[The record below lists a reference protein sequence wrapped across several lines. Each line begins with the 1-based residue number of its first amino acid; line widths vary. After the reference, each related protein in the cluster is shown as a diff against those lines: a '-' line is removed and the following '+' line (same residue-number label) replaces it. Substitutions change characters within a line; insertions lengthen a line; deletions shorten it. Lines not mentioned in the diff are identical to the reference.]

1 MAITSAE
8 IHNQSFSIDRKGYDV
23 DEVDVFLE
31 HVADEIDGLNQQ
43 IASLQSQI
51 GEDTFAGFDR
61 PATFDDEAFDEPEP
75 EHAAEQDDQP
85 ADSIDPTILAEKDA
99 AIAERD
105 VRIAELEKQLESK
118 KADGNAI
125 AQALIIA
132 QRSAD
137 EILANA
143 KADAAATIKDAEDE
157 ADRIL
162 DKAEND
168 RQKVI
173 DAIHKLED
181 DREEAREDY
190 RDLLNDFITDATRKL
205 AEIGEKAPKAAAL
218 ASGQHGRYAT
228 HVEPEPVVK
237 EASATAPQAPL
248 TVDGS
253 DAYDDAPAIPAA
265 VPAAA
270 VTAAAVTAASPA
282 VTGSAAPVAS
292 SVEKD
297 FSGFGDA
304 ADDFEIDDL
313 D

>member
-31 HVADEIDGLNQQ
+31 HVADEIDALNQQ
-43 IASLQSQI
+43 IATLQGQVS
-51 GEDTFAGFDR
+51 EDAFAGFDR
-61 PATFDDEAFDEPEP
+61 PAVIEEEEHHEPEP
-75 EHAAEQDDQP
+75 TPAPAAS
-85 ADSIDPTILAEKDA
+85 AIDESVLAEKDA
-99 AIAERD
+99 
-105 VRIAELEKQLESK
+105 RIAELERQLEAK
-118 KADGNAI
+118 KADDNAI

-137 EILANA
+137 ELLANA

-173 DAIHKLED
+173 DAIKKLEE
-181 DREEAREDY
+181 DREDAREEY
-190 RDLLNDFITDATRKL
+190 RDLLSDYITDATRKL
-205 AEIGEKAPKAAAL
+205 AEIGEKAPSS
-218 ASGQHGRYAT
+218 ASIVSGGQHGRYAT
-228 HVEPEPVVK
+228 HVDAPK
-237 EASATAPQAPL
+237 SADSAAMTAPQAPL

-253 DAYDDAPAIPAA
+253 DAYDSKPAQVIDPIA
-265 VPAAA
+265 PAAA
-270 VTAAAVTAASPA
+270 AGATVA
-282 VTGSAAPVAS
+282 AAPVVAGF
-292 SVEKD
+292 EKD
-297 FSGFGDA
+297 FSGYGDA

>member
-61 PATFDDEAFDEPEP
+61 PATFDDEVFDEPEP

-85 ADSIDPTILAEKDA
+85 ADSIDPAILAEKDA
-99 AIAERD
+99 A
-105 VRIAELEKQLESK
+105 IAELEKQLESK

-205 AEIGEKAPKAAAL
+205 AEIGEKAPKAAGAL

-228 HVEPEPVVK
+228 HVDSEPVVK
-237 EASATAPQAPL
+237 EAAATAPQAPL

-270 VTAAAVTAASPA
+270 VTAASPA
-282 VTGSAAPVAS
+282 VTGSVAPVAS

>member
-61 PATFDDEAFDEPEP
+61 PATFDDEAFDEPE
-75 EHAAEQDDQP
+75 HAAEQDDQP

-105 VRIAELEKQLESK
+105 ARIAELEKQLESK

-205 AEIGEKAPKAAAL
+205 AEIGEKAPKAAGAL

-237 EASATAPQAPL
+237 EAAATAPQAPL